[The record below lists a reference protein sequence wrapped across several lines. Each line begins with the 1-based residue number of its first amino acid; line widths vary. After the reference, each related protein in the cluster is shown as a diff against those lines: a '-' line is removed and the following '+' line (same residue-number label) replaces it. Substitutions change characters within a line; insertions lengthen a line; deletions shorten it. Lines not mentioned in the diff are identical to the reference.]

1 MANTN
6 SSVRKPTKKQ
16 MFEGLLKMPNLS
28 QEQIDFINHE
38 LELLAKKNG
47 GERKPTSKQVENA
60 AIAEQMVAEMQENR
74 LYSTTEISKEIP
86 AVAGLSTQKITPML
100 TAMVEAG
107 KVAKTIEK
115 GRSYYKVVVE

>member
-1 MANTN
+1 
-6 SSVRKPTKKQ
+6 
-16 MFEGLLKMPNLS
+16 MFEGLLKKPNLS
-28 QEQIDFINHE
+28 QEEIDFLNHE

-47 GERKPTSKQVENA
+47 AERKPTAKQVENA

-74 LYSTTEISKEIP
+74 LYSVTEISKEIS
-86 AVAGLSTQKITPML
+86 AVAGRSTQSITPML

-115 GRSYYKVVVE
+115 GRSYYKVVVG